1 MLGYLYNFRLG
12 NRVYAYQSG
21 FDDSDRRERPGIVTH
36 FLAIRHAFRSGAR
49 VYDFMA
55 GRNRL
60 KESFATRCEP
70 MLWQTVQQPR
80 LAFRL
85 EDFARQFKRAVTMRP
100 ARGA

>member
-1 MLGYLYNFRLG
+1 
-12 NRVYAYQSG
+12 
-21 FDDSDRRERPGIVTH
+21 
-36 FLAIRHAFRSGAR
+36 

-70 MLWQTVQQPR
+70 MLWQIVQQPR

-85 EDFARQFKRAVTMRP
+85 EHFARQFKQALTMRP
-100 ARGA
+100 SRGA